1 MIENI
6 MNTLTTTG
14 LLDLSYRD
22 LALMNATAATT
33 DPQLSRKKYTEILK
47 TDESIK
53 AVTVCFSD
61 IEGRLYMLDY
71 DKKFFLKSTDS
82 LTFDGSSVPGFTD
95 QQDSDLNSILTGRAS
110 HLYLR
115 TYLAQAR

>member
-71 DKKFFLKSTDS
+71 DKKFFQIIVCQIWNGMMHVKTLLITSIKLKRVLS
-82 LTFDGSSVPGFTD
+82 LT
-95 QQDSDLNSILTGRAS
+95 
-110 HLYLR
+110 
-115 TYLAQAR
+115 